1 MSQFLY
7 KAKNAEG
14 ELKTGKLIAN
24 SQKDLEALMSRRG
37 LVLVSATDLGAKKKG
52 EIKLPKFLQKV
63 SLVDKMLFTRNLAVM
78 LKAGLSFGRALSI
91 LSEQTKNSYFREVLS
106 DVSKDVQKGSS
117 LADSLEKYPKV
128 FNTLFV
134 SMVRVGEMGGNLEE
148 VLALLAMQLKKDHEV
163 VSKVKGA
170 MTYPAVIVVAMGLVG
185 ILMMMFVFPSLLKMF
200 ADSKTELPVTTQ
212 FLIFVSNAL
221 QNYGFYIFLGF
232 IGLMAA
238 FFQVIKTPGGKKV
251 FDTIILKIPVIK
263 GIVMKVNVARFS
275 RTLSSMITSGVSIV
289 QALEVISGTLGN
301 TFYKES
307 AADACKKVQ
316 KGLDLSEVMS
326 EYGDIYPG
334 MMIHMIEVG
343 EETGSL
349 ETTLKQVAEFYE
361 EEVDQLTSNLSSI
374 IEPILM
380 LAMGGAVGF
389 FAIALIQ
396 PMYSIMETV

>member
-14 ELKTGKLIAN
+14 EVKTGKLMAN
-24 SQKDLEALMSRRG
+24 DQRELDEMMRRRG
-37 LVLVSATDLGAKKKG
+37 LVLISSTDLSGKKKA

-63 SLVDKMLFTRNLAVM
+63 SLVEKMLFTRNLAVM
-78 LKAGLSFGRALSI
+78 LTAGLSFGRALSI
-91 LSEQTKNSYFREVLS
+91 LAEQTKSSYFREILEEI
-106 DVSKDVQKGSS
+106 SKDVQKGSA
-117 LADSLEKYPKV
+117 LADSLAKYPKV

-148 VLALLAMQLKKDHEV
+148 VLSLLALQLKKDHEV

-170 MTYPAVIVVAMGLVG
+170 MTYPAVIVIAMSLIGV
-185 ILMMMFVFPSLLKMF
+185 LMMMFVFPSLLKMF
-200 ADSKTELPVTTQ
+200 ADSGTELPVTTR
-212 FLIFVSNAL
+212 FLIFFSNAL
-221 QNYGFYIFLGF
+221 QTHGILIFAGFAVFVALF
-232 IGLMAA
+232 I
-238 FFQVIKTPGGKKV
+238 QIIKTPAGKKI
-251 FDTIILKIPVIK
+251 FDMIILKIPVVK

-316 KGLDLSEVMS
+316 KGLDLSEVMA

-361 EEVDQLTSNLSSI
+361 DEVDQLTSNLSSI
-374 IEPILM
+374 IEPLLM
-380 LAMGGAVGF
+380 LVMGGAVGF
-389 FAIALIQ
+389 FAISLIQ